1 MATLM
6 SAVIVMARDRLN
18 EPVPRFWSN
27 AELLRY
33 ANRGIRDMH
42 RQLGANHQ
50 DYFHAINVE
59 VVHPANGTQLTGV
72 PTNVTV
78 INGIEPADLT
88 AAGRHVV
95 YVRRDYNG
103 DDFQAARSRS
113 AVDPSNA
120 GVILYAPT
128 QAGGPVAAPVIHVA
142 PMISA
147 AITLRLTYRPT
158 VGAEL
163 VATDPNPIPGESD
176 NALQHWIVAYAKGRQ
191 TDKQRPDASEL
202 EMYQAEVSKILASIT
217 PRDVSAPEVVE
228 AMFEE
233 MW

>member
-6 SAVIVMARDRLN
+6 SAIIVIARDRLN

-50 DYFHAINVE
+50 DYFHAIDITVTQ
-59 VVHPANGTQLTGV
+59 AADATQLSGV
-72 PTNVTV
+72 PSNVTV

-88 AAGRHVV
+88 GTGRHLV
-95 YVRRDYNG
+95 YMRRDYNG
-103 DDFQAARSRS
+103 ADFQSARSRS
-113 AVDPSNA
+113 AIDPSNA

-142 PMISA
+142 PKLSQTV
-147 AITLRLTYRPT
+147 TLRLTYRPT
-158 VGAEL
+158 VGNEL

-176 NALQHWIVAYAKGRQ
+176 NALAHWIVAYAKGRQ
-191 TDKQRPDASEL
+191 TEKQRPDADEL
-202 EMYQAEVSKILASIT
+202 LMYQDEVSKILASIT

>member
-50 DYFHAINVE
+50 DYFHAIDVT
-59 VVHPANGTQLTGV
+59 VVHPASGTQLTGV

-78 INGIEPADLT
+78 INGLEPADMT
-88 AAGRHVV
+88 SAGRNLV

-103 DDFQAARSRS
+103 DDFQSARAQS
-113 AVDPSNA
+113 ATDPGN
-120 GVILYAPT
+120 GGIVLYAPT
-128 QAGGPVAAPVIHVA
+128 QAGGPVAAPVIYVA
-142 PMISA
+142 PLLSA
-147 AITLRLTYRPT
+147 AVTLRLTYRPT

-176 NALQHWIVAYAKGRQ
+176 NALVTWIVAYAKSRQ
-191 TDKQRPDASEL
+191 VANQRPDAEEL
-202 EMYQAEVSKILASIT
+202 LMYQEEVSKILASIT
-217 PRDVSAPEVVE
+217 PRDVSAPEVTE

-233 MW
+233 NW